1 MRKNLLILL
10 AIALPGASGIGQVA
24 LASPVP
30 GLVLTQLSR
39 LPSPPSSADAGY
51 CQHLLI
57 TPATDAGVLVRD
69 LGWVVTAELK
79 LGPYDAVSFA
89 GGFEAGTSGSCRLI
103 DGNVGIFEGDRLRH
117 LVYAKPG
124 AEIGIGRI
132 EPFETTGI
140 RIWNGDFLPQ
150 PIADLHHDQ
159 NGTVSL
165 EMPAALERFCE
176 GEAEVPNIYGMPI
189 AQARSILAG
198 HGWLPFRSILPG
210 QDADPRSQALLQEG
224 MTEVETCFGTG
235 FGYCSFLYEGQFA
248 RLSVT
253 SVGDGEAA
261 ITPPVAGYAVAC
273 ALPGRS

>member
-103 DGNVGIFEGDRLRH
+103 DGNVGIFEGDRLVH
-117 LVYAKPG
+117 LVYAEPD
-124 AEIGIGRI
+124 AELGIGRI

-140 RIWNGDFLPQ
+140 RIWSGDFLPQ
-150 PIADLHHDQ
+150 PIADLHEDE

-189 AQARSILAG
+189 AQARSILAD

-210 QDADPRSQALLQEG
+210 QEADPRSQALLQAG
-224 MTEVETCFGTG
+224 MIEVETCSGTG
-235 FGYCSFLYEGQFA
+235 FGYCSLLYEGQFA

-253 SVGDGEAA
+253 SVGEGDAA
-261 ITPPVAGYAVAC
+261 ITPPVAGYAVSC
-273 ALPGRS
+273 ALPGGS